1 MKIPMFEN
9 LNSDDFIKVTDPN
22 LDRGFCIITKAE
34 LEKVLGVAHDELL
47 REKKAAIQREVDLTK
62 ETLKIE

>member
-9 LNSDDFIKVTDPN
+9 LNSDDLIKVTDPD
-22 LDRGFCIITKAE
+22 LKGGFCILTVAL
-34 LEKVLGVAHDELL
+34 LEKKLEQAYDKLL